1 MTFSGSGSFLSLCK
15 SHVLNAGSA
24 TSTFYVLS
32 FLLAYMSPFLL
43 IKELKILSLSVKLK
57 SWFMIQH

>member
-15 SHVLNAGSA
+15 FHVLNSGSA

-43 IKELKILSLSVKLK
+43 IKELNMLSLSVKFK